1 MQILTANDAD
11 KGDGDAKL
19 AAPASTDPAV
29 NSGSDVEMVPMP
41 EAELAAWLVD
51 NPEFFLRF
59 GHVLAEVRIHDQNA
73 GRAISLHER
82 QLEVLR
88 DKHRQ
93 LERNLG
99 DLVRMG
105 QENDELADR
114 VSRFTRDLLL
124 VRNPAEMPARIEA
137 ALSGQFRVPQVA
149 LRLWHVTD
157 EYRDQPFAAPPAK
170 AELRRYFDEMTVPY
184 CGLKNDMT
192 PVDWLAEQGDQ
203 VRSVALLPL
212 RTDAR
217 PEAAGVIVL
226 ASSDADRFQAG
237 MGTAFLDRISEI
249 ASAALSRLMPQE
261 PGVVPPADN

>member
-11 KGDGDAKL
+11 KGGGDAKV
-19 AAPASTDPAV
+19 AV
-29 NSGSDVEMVPMP
+29 PDTSGSAVDHGAEVEMVPMP

-59 GHVLAEVRIHDQNA
+59 GHVLAGVRIHDQNA

-105 QENDELADR
+105 QENDDLADR

-137 ALSGQFRVPQVA
+137 ALAGQFRVPQVA

-157 EYRDQPFAAPPAK
+157 EYRDQPFAAPPARD
-170 AELRRYFDEMTVPY
+170 ELRRYFDEMTVPY
-184 CGLKNDMT
+184 CGLKNDLA
-192 PVDWLAEQGDQ
+192 PLDWLPEQSEP

-212 RTDAR
+212 RSDAR
-217 PEAAGVIVL
+217 PEAAGLIMF
-226 ASSDADRFQAG
+226 ASPDADRFQAG

-261 PGVVPPADN
+261 PGVVPPANP